1 MSALIGQFTAGIKG
15 LGGTRARRG
24 QASRSVYAGSES
36 APPSPREPGMLMKM
50 ITALAI
56 MQVMAMATMAAM
68 LLLVIVLTMAPR
80 RKRPP
85 EPRG

>member
-1 MSALIGQFTAGIKG
+1 
-15 LGGTRARRG
+15 
-24 QASRSVYAGSES
+24 
-36 APPSPREPGMLMKM
+36 MLMKM

-85 EPRG
+85 EARG